1 MATKTEGKSES
12 ALGSNLGLSRDELLE
27 MYQLMVIARALD
39 ERMWILNR
47 SGRIPFVISG
57 QGHEGAQV
65 GITWAFQ
72 KGHDWIAPF
81 YRSIATCLAFGM
93 TARDIMTAQYATAN
107 DPSSGGRQMPGHYG
121 SHEHNLVS
129 VSSPVATQLL
139 HAVGIALAAKIRK
152 TGQVAMTVMGE
163 GSSNQGDVHEGLNFA
178 AIHKL
183 PFVFVV
189 ENNGYAISVPVSA
202 QLAIPNVADRAAGYG
217 IPGVVVDGVD
227 VLACYAAARDAVARA
242 RAGDGPT
249 LIEAK
254 VTRLTA
260 HSSDD
265 QQTKYR
271 SEEELAAER
280 AHDALPRFRGEL
292 RDAGVL
298 TEGIEARLTAE
309 IAAAVEDA
317 TEYAES
323 QPDPDTANAARFVY
337 HEAD

>member
-1 MATKTEGKSES
+1 MTKATDSSLATGVGLTDDDLIAMYRLV
-12 ALGSNLGLSRDELLE
+12 AL
-27 MYQLMVIARALD
+27 ARALD
-39 ERMWILNR
+39 ERMWVLNR
-47 SGRIPFVISG
+47 AGRIPFVISG

-65 GITWAFQ
+65 GITWPLT

-81 YRSIATCLAFGM
+81 YRSIATCLTFGM
-93 TARDIMTAQYATAN
+93 SPRDILTAQYATAS

-152 TGQVAMTVMGE
+152 TGQVAMTTMGE

-183 PFVFVV
+183 PFIFVV
-189 ENNGYAISVPVSA
+189 ENNGYAISVP
-202 QLAIPNVADRAAGYG
+202 LARQVAGSSVADRAAGYG
-217 IPGVVVDGVD
+217 MPGVVVDGND
-227 VLACYAAARDAVARA
+227 VLACYVAARDAVERA
-242 RAGDGPT
+242 RAGEGPT
-249 LIEAK
+249 LIEAM
-254 VTRLTA
+254 VHRLTA

-271 SEEELAAER
+271 SEEELADER
-280 AHDALPRFRGEL
+280 TKDCVPVFRAQL

-298 TEGIEARLTAE
+298 TDEIEEKLNAE
-309 IAAAVEDA
+309 IKGIVDEA
-317 TEYAES
+317 TEYAEA
-323 QPDPDTANAARFVY
+323 QPDPDPATALRYVFV
-337 HEAD
+337 EDVD